1 MSSDAINESVQPIE
15 ESANSRPSAIEF
27 EMAYQA
33 RVAIDRIRFAIKHTE
48 QFGPR
53 SDQMR
58 EAGLQLLDALQR
70 LETVDR
76 CFQARARSRG
86 SRTAASG
93 ARLAVNEQKER
104 TDRETTIDLPPVPE
118 SLQAEV
124 GRLTG

>member
-48 QFGPR
+48 QFGSR

-58 EAGLQLLDALQR
+58 EAGLHMLDALQR

-76 CFQARARSRG
+76 CFQARSRSRG

-93 ARLAVNEQKER
+93 ARLAVNGQKER
-104 TDRETTIDLPPVPE
+104 TGRETTLDLPPVPE

>member
-1 MSSDAINESVQPIE
+1 MSSDATSESVQSIE
-15 ESANSRPSAIEF
+15 ESRPSAIEF

-76 CFQARARSRG
+76 CFQARSRSRG

-93 ARLAVNEQKER
+93 ARLGVNGQKER
-104 TDRETTIDLPPVPE
+104 SERETTIDLPPVPE
-118 SLQAEV
+118 SLQAEI
-124 GRLTG
+124 GRFTG

>member
-15 ESANSRPSAIEF
+15 DSAHSRPSGIEF

-76 CFQARARSRG
+76 CFQARSRRRE

-93 ARLAVNEQKER
+93 ARLAVNGQKER
-104 TDRETTIDLPPVPE
+104 TERETTIDLPPVPE

-124 GRLTG
+124 GRFIG